1 MLREQKAQ
9 EEKNYRQ
16 KPNIEDKFKLTKYTE
31 NSIAKV
37 DTRLNGFGVSN
48 KSQVTQEQNQQSND
62 SS

>member
-16 KPNIEDKFKLTKYTE
+16 KPNIENKFKLSKYTD

-37 DTRLNGFGVSN
+37 DTRLSGFGLGN
-48 KSQVTQEQNQQSND
+48 KS
-62 SS
+62 

>member
-16 KPNIEDKFKLTKYTE
+16 KPNIEDKFKLSKYTE

-37 DTRLNGFGVSN
+37 DTRLSGFGLGN
-48 KSQVTQEQNQQSND
+48 KS
-62 SS
+62 